1 MKIKVLNPFQDGN
14 PLWLG
19 LERPEE
25 QMIRKVFQTIT
36 PDTVGSEH
44 MMAGLTIFEPG
55 EASSVHNHP
64 GSEEFDFV
72 IKGSGEVICDGERQ
86 SFKQNDFMFIPDGV
100 PHQHVNTGDE
110 PLWLI
115 WLYTPQ
121 GQLPKD

>member
-19 LERPEE
+19 LDRPEE

-55 EASSVHNHP
+55 
-64 GSEEFDFV
+64 
-72 IKGSGEVICDGERQ
+72 
-86 SFKQNDFMFIPDGV
+86 KQVQCTITRVQRN
-100 PHQHVNTGDE
+100 
-110 PLWLI
+110 LI
-115 WLYTPQ
+115 M
-121 GQLPKD
+121 